1 MEIKNLP
8 EDINVLYVKAESFP
22 LGIKA
27 AHEKIHSIVNEEDK
41 RRYFGISWM
50 NKNNEI
56 EYLAAAE
63 ALNPNESDKYGCST
77 FTIRKGDYISE
88 TLLDWCKPE
97 GRVAAVFQEM
107 LKHPQL
113 DKNGYC
119 LEIYLNDT
127 DMECLVKLQDKQ

>member
-8 EDINVLYVKAESFP
+8 KDINVLYVKAESFP
-22 LGIKA
+22 LGIEA
-27 AHEKIHSIVNEEDK
+27 AHEKLHSLVNEEDK

-63 ALNPNESDKYGCST
+63 ELYPGESENYGCNT

-88 TLLDWCKPE
+88 TLPDWCNTE
-97 GRVAAVFQEM
+97 GRVAAVFQEL

-127 DMECLVKLQDKQ
+127 DMECLVKLEDK

>member
-8 EDINVLYVKAESFP
+8 KDINVLYVKAESFP

-27 AHEKIHSIVNEEDK
+27 AHEKLHSLVNEEDK

-63 ALNPNESDKYGCST
+63 ELYPGESENYGCNT

-88 TLLDWCKPE
+88 TLPDWCNTE
-97 GRVAAVFQEM
+97 GRVAAVFQEL

-127 DMECLVKLQDKQ
+127 DMECLVKLEDK

>member
-1 MEIKNLP
+1 VEIKNLP
-8 EDINVLYVKAESFP
+8 KDINVLYVKAESFP

-27 AHEKIHSIVNEEDK
+27 AHEKLHSLVNEEDK

-63 ALNPNESDKYGCST
+63 ELYPGESENYGCNT

-88 TLLDWCKPE
+88 TLPDWCNTE
-97 GRVAAVFQEM
+97 GRVAAVFQEL

-127 DMECLVKLQDKQ
+127 DMECLVKLEDK